1 MIYFTADLHFGHNKE
16 FIYKKRGFNSVDE
29 MNNKIIENWNN
40 IIKDNDEIYIIG
52 DLMLCDNKTGI
63 ELYNQLKGK
72 KYIIWGNHDTS
83 ERVKLYK
90 QQPNTTY
97 LGYSTCIKYNKL
109 KFLLSHYPTF
119 TNSCVNIT
127 NELNN
132 KILINL
138 YGHTHQN
145 NNFYEDNPYMY
156 HIGLD
161 SHNCQPVSIDN
172 IIKDIS
178 NKIKT
183 KE

>member
-1 MIYFTADLHFGHNKE
+1 M
-16 FIYKKRGFNSVDE
+16 
-29 MNNKIIENWNN
+29 
-40 IIKDNDEIYIIG
+40 
-52 DLMLCDNKTGI
+52 
-63 ELYNQLKGK
+63 
-72 KYIIWGNHDTS
+72 
-83 ERVKLYK
+83 
-90 QQPNTTY
+90 
-97 LGYSTCIKYNKL
+97 